1 MMNTNHLNPADEEED
16 RPYPSFTTFNVL
28 NYIYS
33 ATLLISLG
41 LIIGLFVRFYVID
54 TDILGLAYHYLF
66 MTAII
71 FGFIWDTVNGVM
83 GWIIV
88 TSEKKLAPLVMFG
101 TAAAVRLCCGIVLYD
116 PGYFIYA
123 LVWFYLIVEEKIDD
137 VYHALAW
144 LWIVFAFIRFV
155 LLIVMGVLTLPLGEK
170 VRKFEMSS
178 EGKIY
183 GPARWYRRRN
193 NQGQDWDWVVLEQP
207 QYQPNQNPTASSYP
221 QHTQYQP
228 NQYPTHSSYPSQQ
241 MTT

>member
-1 MMNTNHLNPADEEED
+1 MKTNSKGYTTLNTSVNTWHLFNLVGSIKKEDLKMMNTNHLNPADEEED

-123 LVWFYLIVEEKIDD
+123 LIWIMILFCFSFLI
-137 VYHALAW
+137 LS
-144 LWIVFAFIRFV
+144 
-155 LLIVMGVLTLPLGEK
+155 P
-170 VRKFEMSS
+170 
-178 EGKIY
+178 
-183 GPARWYRRRN
+183 
-193 NQGQDWDWVVLEQP
+193 
-207 QYQPNQNPTASSYP
+207 YQS
-221 QHTQYQP
+221 
-228 NQYPTHSSYPSQQ
+228 
-241 MTT
+241 